1 MGLYG
6 DKKDYEQL
14 VSEHIKKA
22 KLLYNLS
29 NEERILVSKLLEQK
43 EKIKL
48 RNNIF
53 ANLKLKLVNN
63 KIEKIKKNKS
73 GHYKKWKKQNLLKKS
88 TSLFVAPILPN
99 KIVCHIFLFN
109 RKFKELYY

>member
-73 GHYKKWKKQNLLKKS
+73 GHYKK
-88 TSLFVAPILPN
+88 
-99 KIVCHIFLFN
+99 
-109 RKFKELYY
+109 